1 MVAIGRTSHAYFF
14 DGVSDSIIIPQS
26 RFNSTGVERNDNKLA
41 LSTLSDIEL
50 ENTIGSIS
58 NADFTIEAWVIPD
71 CGGIVA
77 KRDGQFTLEIGTV
90 DTAGPAKFTLFMETG
105 VGVQAIEVTSATPE
119 SNRWKGTVFPSQEF
133 GGIHESYNRF
143 NTSSYG
149 EASGLNFKNRP
160 LYHVVGTCINNSIE
174 LYVNNVLI
182 AKETVP
188 DFYRISD
195 TNGHVYLGGKGGEFR
210 GAIES
215 IHFSNSAGSNIFSN
229 EAPTLGGAS
238 TGMYR
243 FEEPLDIVETVYT
256 MNAVTAASNG
266 STTTITIGASDAQSL
281 IAKLTGKAYDSSS
294 PIATFTDSPYSMG
307 NYKVND
313 FYSTPGTS
321 ATLAVAHTPY
331 NLLINAGSLNRNT
344 FKPNQ
349 KPPERVRL
357 HSINGSSGVITISS
371 IHVDFVNGTNGLRG
385 LLHSR
390 TADIDNYFV
399 VVGADLLVDNGTGKP
414 YQPPHY
420 GTQIF
425 DKTGQMVLDESETQS
440 HGLVY
445 SSRMATTTS
454 DTTNPFAVVW
464 PTTLDELFQV
474 GHSGRHALSHITG
487 HEYMRKLPKPNAMNV
502 DQLMDG
508 SADLVSMHYD
518 SSQKNLRDTIKM
530 NSLIDVYAENV
541 RGVVSSHLNSSSV
554 ASLVNNGLPV
564 AARELIAIG
573 GAGFDI
579 RPFFLKGPVPN
590 KYNDESTRLYHLRPE
605 KESRIALLKVPA
617 LQSSHDLAPFVEIH
631 YNAIDLTGASMGISG
646 PMLMIEKTVPAC
658 SHILS
663 GSTRVLDVITS
674 DLANTEIYSAGGIV
688 TLTKL
693 SGKSYALLNDG
704 QLVGDNT
711 GGNEVDNEL
720 DFSNTPAVYTPVND
734 VSAEPAS
741 PPKAI
746 NKSHNSGNH
755 ESVYHRLI
763 LTPRRNDIATTS
775 ATKTM
780 RLNVHKT
787 NSTAGQFDIGT
798 TNLSAHMFE
807 VFDIIDN
814 KVSPNLTEVQ
824 LFIQPSNKNRTNQF
838 HNLVDLFS
846 VNDSFCRFNLLQLIS
861 RGTVRSVNESFDDS
875 NTQHTE
881 VIIRGIGE
889 KTLSQNVNV
898 TGSGSPD
905 SHVVKEIEPNSPVV
919 TVTLG
924 GPGQGAVNTK
934 PTFDPSPLMRLPGS
948 SRRMCAVQMTKL
960 SAKNGSNG
968 IENTITVQPLNN
980 LSDDIASWGTYCFPK
995 KGRIYLADG
1004 ASAEYQS
1011 KVGVGFSF
1019 NGGSIVDRTY
1029 LSAEGTAY
1037 TTFYE
1042 WAKATGILRGTASSG
1057 NVVSETSTVY
1067 IYNENNFN
1075 DDSLVQDGSTV
1086 NDRLFQS
1093 MNDVNHDYQLGT
1105 QYSST
1110 RAMVEIPFFP
1120 QQFFEQANE
1129 GIFPG
1134 PDNSMKIHIDATHT
1148 AHTWNPT
1155 PVGRRA
1161 DDIQAAD
1168 RGAFSAYS
1176 YNISGQ
1182 NFVSSATITKV
1193 EYDSSSKSY
1202 RIFVSHPAL
1211 FPPVSNQ
1218 KNYRNMKSLWRY
1230 RRAFIADGK
1239 WCIYI
1244 NDPSSDG
1251 YLQINENESATGGIL
1266 SGSYSEGFF
1275 ESAIAQ
1281 TSIFVAQG
1289 YRSEHLVPL
1298 DSDGE
1303 TPSSDFEGRS
1313 PYYHDSANVQ
1323 TQGGNLDYGLR
1334 QYVSAIELKA
1344 GPLSNPHAPKVQSKR
1359 AESRVVAGGNL
1370 SGFYPFIVENA
1381 DLFPETVEYTKDA
1394 SGVFNISEGD
1404 LLYIGEMELSD
1415 GSTYEGLFLGRIFS
1429 EQKQLL
1435 YWLSSHT
1442 IDVKNA
1448 TFRMKR
1454 VGRSKYALSTSSAS
1468 TAGATAITFLPD
1480 TAEQWTIAANESANS
1495 TTSIEITP
1503 ATANRLAH
1511 ANTIGM
1517 NIRKGDELF
1526 FEDASDSNA
1535 IKYLGVVE
1543 NLVGGATNT
1552 VVTLSANNANA
1563 IAIGDKIRLG
1573 AASVMAEDL
1582 DAILNTTWLN
1592 PFAQGGMRNGDT
1604 VWMNMTL
1611 NNPHAVEGL
1620 FCKSR
1625 GVLNEGAVWTGFNGG
1640 KGSLA
1645 NRPRDSIPLEN
1656 FLIGNSCFETAQ
1668 NLVQHINKTVEM
1680 NYEAMGLSTSQAPT
1694 VAYLDPYSATEG
1706 NARVLLYDVG
1716 HDREFIAFHDI
1727 HMQVQSSA
1735 ATPHIGFGR
1744 EIVHAGGVTKLDKFL
1759 MTHNGGAPHYFT
1771 TQIDVANGF
1780 PSENKYLRSTQQS
1793 KFIESAYAHDIANSP
1808 TGEFSIEDFTGG
1820 TPTAAGKNKI
1830 LKGKGH
1836 GHFVHSGYMYGHTNN
1851 TFTISDN
1858 ALPRNQPAVA
1868 SIYWA
1873 NELHPI
1879 TRSPSKDSFIRSLK
1893 LHRELQG
1900 AINKTHTFR
1909 DSSTLFDTPDGTR
1922 CISAFLCLKGNRTTE
1937 LDLTAH
1943 DEGRLKH
1950 LKHWTQMDF
1959 VRRLVIDC
1967 GEVGF
1972 KEGVTDI
1979 EAATRE
1985 IVRLI
1990 NQAGAKNGRTHA
2002 RRPSNQYPGESDR
2015 LGLDTIGGLK
2025 QTISGFKDPSS
2036 PHINADFAATGS
2048 THDPAPWWFPDE
2060 SFDSH
2065 DRGSHMGYV
2074 RAHIGRVVEDVNGN
2088 EGFSIIIHST
2098 IPGASGRNFCIWLDN
2113 SKGQAPYKPQFLIG
2127 HGGRFRNFWC
2137 QPDEISG
2144 ENMHPAPMPLNK
2156 HGRPFA
2162 PITSLR
2168 EYTLQ
2173 EEPAEG
2179 ITNNHDI
2186 VGRDSAEAKV
2196 RNVSAHIGGINH
2208 NTVSDES
2215 FEIQGVA
2222 TSLVEGLRAG
2232 KTAVGRIN
2240 FGGLVASG
2248 IPGFAPDASEY
2259 GLGVRGD
2266 KRFDF
2271 KYGEAISP
2279 GGTDPTVI
2287 DTYTGNTNSEKLR
2300 ADKVGNS
2307 NLYGFR
2313 FTDHRGNGY
2322 GVRYV
2327 YRKFGENFSN
2337 QNTVLPSTLDDEI
2350 MVYIN
2355 DDDISMGG
2363 FTIGGHM
2370 LGFGEPSGRI
2380 DNTTLQFSKWRGNEW
2395 RGVYAPEAGVD
2406 SIVTWDGSATT
2417 LTVFLR
2423 APFNTTNT
2431 DLNNHPDILGYL
2443 GYPKTNGVIHLHDTF
2458 TGTTAKG
2465 FIGNVLS
2472 YESRT
2477 TNDITGAHVFH
2488 GVRGDGFA
2496 SSHYLT
2502 GAKANTFSDATCD
2515 TNHTSGLSDGSS
2527 TNVRHIT
2534 MDSTASLETGMSV
2547 TGDGIPANATVAA
2560 INNSTCFTLSADTIA
2575 TNANTAL
2582 IFGAGNLADTARTQ
2596 PHASNNVF
2604 RVLMSSRINWTTLLT
2619 DEVLA
2624 YATMEAINH
2633 PNLNNEA
2640 GFIVDCTHLYACDGR
2655 TLGEWGLAKDAII
2668 IRAFNPQRDSA
2679 PLSNMFSAT
2688 LHTDF
2693 GIHGA
2698 HLEYGEYETMKRDAS
2713 TGLQVLGT
2721 SATVHEPV
2729 SDAILDKNR
2738 QIDCGYLP
2746 KTLLQIRTKGKGH
2759 HANTPT
2765 PNLVDSFN
2773 NPVSTTSWR
2782 NNLKGIS
2789 FTSISGDHIL
2799 PALNNPLI
2807 VTGSYT
2813 HSGKI
2818 FTTSSSNITH
2828 ALIPAGQES
2837 SSISGKAKKV
2847 SYGER
2852 LRYYFNDDNYA
2863 LLNSIQ
2869 GSDSLTKVEWVAEIS
2884 NDKWASYFTGD
2895 KSLAMI
2901 LQRFGD
2907 RNIDGYRSF
2916 GSVDSEPV
2924 IYFKGGRD
2932 SNDHSV
2938 PLYFGGGFSGVVMD
2952 VNDGTENDY
2961 SDFYTHPYST
2971 GPTGTAGIQN
2981 ANEISTSFALIDCNA
2996 LLAFFPATPLLNQHR
3011 GSLTHPVANKNNVV
3025 SPDIDNGAFAVNSS
3039 LPAPVKAR
3047 YSAGTVLQRPVP
3059 VIVRVANPNARYSD
3073 RVHTSTHTTFAI
3085 YGPGQAFPFT
3095 EMGTVNTD
3103 EQPHPG
3109 YVVTTGNT
3117 WSKVPFGL
3125 NLPNDIKNSV
3135 DQYSPPIGTYMAA
3148 RNRFHWNYKWN
3159 WSPAQGTPNIGDIGT
3174 TAGLGQRPDHGYHYG
3189 EHFSFTQTMN
3199 ANNLPDF
3206 KKAHP
3211 YKHVGAMYYGIAMG
3225 ADLTFHMDG
3234 GYHPGGSWLDNQMSF
3249 NPPNTTG
3256 DYKIKRGQNIV
3267 HPTSFRVS
3275 GLLAKQIISGV
3286 SNENI
3291 SSIFEPEIVIVDG
3304 TRCQNGEELATILGQ
3319 AMNEFPGKSAIKA
3332 MGGTFAPSMGNA
3344 MRQDRYGWIE
3354 LDFSSYTVPGAIS
3367 GTFNLTSSFVQ
3378 AAATASNATQE
3389 QLEQIPASGWLRTS
3403 TGGQSDVSSPGDVPT
3418 FAPYHSR
3425 EVVYTG
3431 GAWHVVFLLAPNKH
3445 SLYPLFEDS
3454 KTYEDKFQGT
3464 FNAVSSIP
3472 TLSSLPSKLYVWSKA
3487 GVHRFNNENEVT
3499 RDHMTQAHF
3508 SGVVDAIDRTRPIG
3522 AIGWAGE
3529 RYSYL
3534 NSIKTTTSVITD
3546 ATCDYNNDPTIT
3558 MDSTASLVV
3567 GNGVSGTG
3575 IPAGAYVASITNA
3588 TTFELSVSTTGGAV
3602 TDGELTFTTN
3612 LYGAGLGAWHPKLGF
3627 SPYGSS
3633 NSCMTAYGHLPH
3645 TRPIKYSPE
3654 AVRRINGQSGADT
3667 VITTPYTFNTSLPH
3681 GNGFYTSSNISGVT
3695 GQGTEFASKDGDL
3708 GDVPIHVTDNTDTS
3722 FDILNNLHKPQGV
3735 YSRAFVV
3742 VSYESEF
3749 ALIGKHDR
3757 DGITATGDWLTVVSK
3772 TKIDSVSAADAI
3784 KFAGTVQWDE
3794 RIHNS
3799 ERFIAP
3805 ANAGPNIEALVSDSF
3820 AFPTDDYVSSGI
3832 TIPNLSSDEQ
3842 LFNAVPCLNPIGD
3855 LFFDLDE
3862 SPGSLNLEDA
3872 SDVERNIRL
3881 KYITSTDSEI
3891 TSRYS
3896 HGRSFWMG
3904 DINAFE
3910 LDEDSPVKNF
3920 SVEHIV
3926 WKRMDGGNLSLPA
3939 VNARG
3944 LGSVPFVTR
3953 VSSDGTTGYLTGE
3966 KLLGNNRFSF
3976 ETTNSAMF
3984 PIIQAQELSHPQL
3997 ASMPLLNPNELINIL
4012 EIPNEEVQFTSIEVI
4027 DDTGQT
4033 HNVEGGSPFGTII
4046 RSFKQV
4052 SDRTAEGLAPAEA
4065 ASGVEPNLKIQL
4077 PNPDSIPGNIIV
4089 RSGFDRL
4096 QAYQTET
4103 MGTGGMLRPGIDSDI
4118 EGIFTDTTDGPR
4130 LGPTF
4135 SDHEYDHISQSEFP
4149 DMTRKGWKAATNNAP
4164 LKTSYELHDRSLFFH
4179 ITKNGNSHT
4188 HRYPTYYSHANGVVN
4203 NDLTGTSFVGTTL
4216 TVNAT
4221 VNQSVFVGGFGNEDT
4236 GSRKYLRL
4244 HNPTT
4249 GESGVASF
4257 TNISGSTFEN
4267 CKGDAN
4273 FTSMVASSITAC
4285 KVVPS
4290 YYVPA
4295 GSNRFFAARRMRD
4308 HAEVSGNSPDMAHS
4322 LYYAGHGGGAATPYN
4337 TYKKAILTPMA
4348 IPRMGHHFVNA
4359 TQAMLPGHLAHPAY
4373 QGLYGLHR
4381 AERSSTAGNLEK
4393 SLIQDTSMGTN
4404 KSSIASAT
4412 TDQIPGYD
4420 PSITFGAM
4428 TATPSGPSDIHG
4440 GAFTLMFETKVKYD
4454 GYGVLASKGQAGVVN
4469 SKGGH
4474 TIVLEAAATYTLK
4487 HHFPDPSEVGAYQIV
4502 IQPNIHKS
4510 QLIGFH
4516 ANGGATA
4523 VPDGSVVE
4531 LTGQQVALVVGI
4543 REPDAGTGG
4552 LGLVLAEAIMA
4563 DVRGCEIF
4571 INELM
4576 LDHDP
4581 DHGSQF
4587 TNIPPL
4593 MLYNPLGVQST
4604 ESPAFTRRSLPYHP
4618 GMFADATPGFTTNIP
4633 WWSIVHKA
4641 GPLDSSAEG
4650 WRHLSWHRLDNYY
4663 EFIRASTGSIGCQL
4677 TLGGYPSNYPDLYS
4691 NVLENISLAPVAVVK
4706 SVASTLI
4713 TVDDARGFPKA
4724 PYYGMKLEYT
4734 DADGV
4739 IRTHT
4744 YTERSGNDASYMNK
4758 PYRFTITA
4766 SSNFTDN
4773 LTVGT
4778 KLRLTRA
4785 FNFKGSGT
4793 VLNDSLTSNTPRTLG
4808 QTLKGSRDT
4817 NSLHMGDAYLC
4828 LWHPNLG
4835 RPHTFYSDSSR
4846 TWLNPLTDRAILK
4859 KPLNSMPEHFE
4870 TIHYHDANYYASL
4883 GPFSFKIKTPK
4894 PIEAF
4899 TDAGGND
4906 VVVGSTST
4914 TTISTTT
4921 LRTSFSAGD
4930 IIQIENEIF
4939 VVSSL
4944 GDNGTVINVHK
4955 TTTHLTNGSKIYTGG
4970 DGTVVAA
4977 SSFTV
4982 QQGGTNIMLNHFW
4995 PCGSR
5000 GGPLTSRLDGYGYVS
5015 ASWDYP
5021 LEYTSDG
5028 PVWVDHDDDGSYA
5041 VSLGITKSVYDNFTD
5056 TTCDTSNTDATVTM
5070 DSTTKLAVGMG
5081 VSGTGIAS
5089 GATVLSITNA
5099 TTFELSANATASNTN
5114 TTLTFTPVKTR
5125 TRPFG
5130 YRFSLRQPY
5139 NKPQWALYGM
5149 RAYREASITGSNT
5162 IAGYQHGPLV
5172 QQETQTW
5179 TYAGG
5184 SGLSNATYPNTYVGV
5199 MERQTNFSGMLGVD
5213 KPEWQVRYGNG
5224 MRMTRAFGCPVRTLR
5239 NASTVVRDWWGDGVG
5254 KDVSSIEDAV
5264 KYYLVDWW
5272 GNTRGEDIRR
5282 YPVRGFGIRPA
5293 WDSADAYEYDR
5304 TNDRT
5309 PYQRLYNNG
5318 QPLVNMKTLID
5329 FSDSNITD
5337 GTKVPRFGGRLNNVN
5352 NNDANNLVDVFM
5364 PTNAQR
5370 VGDMGH
5376 GRGMRYP
5383 TAYNEDLITDVD
5395 EPYHTTGVVL
5405 SHNTAEPNTSEGL
5418 IRARNDVLQP
5428 NEIPRGISA
5437 RLGIDENG
5445 LLKPEAVA
5453 SDRVEDFSGE
5463 TPHKDAVSRSSPRI
5477 GIDGENIEGVDDN
5490 MMAINTEAHSL
5501 HTDRNVGQRVVLQGG
5516 LTAGSQTLG
5525 NYDLTSL
5532 TFAGQPQGGVM
5543 RYTHTSNFNPLG
5555 GTYLAETR
5563 NYLSPVSDKDWGG
5576 IDGSNKTANP
5586 YETNVFV
5593 SSAQTNFTDKSITF
5607 MLRTVR
5613 LLDKQHVEV
5622 FRPNNA
5628 LHSSSP
5634 QYGANYFS
5642 ATGGGKYGLF
5652 LYETS
5657 NGRASSGYYI
5667 RATNPDTN
5675 PPYAPAYVMNISS
5688 NESVPV
5694 SKGPKIIGISDTS
5707 FDSSLLNNEVT
5718 RLVISENTLQHYRS
5732 DAPRRRSRIDSDE
5745 KVKRMDFTVL
5755 PRFSQALHPK
5765 GHKGDVT
5772 YNTSDHTGDGS

>member
-26 RFNSTGVERNDNKLA
+26 RFNSTGVERNDNKLP

-229 EAPTLGGAS
+229 EAPTLGDTS

-294 PIATFTDSPYSMG
+294 PTTDFTASPYSMG
-307 NYKVND
+307 KYEVKD

-321 ATLAVAHTPY
+321 ATLSIAHTPY

-371 IHVDFVNGTNGLRG
+371 IHVDFVNGTDGLRG

-445 SSRMATTTS
+445 SSRMATTTT
-454 DTTNPFAVVW
+454 DATNPFAVVW

-573 GAGFDI
+573 GAGFDV

-674 DLANTEIYSAGGIV
+674 DLANTELYSAGGVV

-704 QLVGDNT
+704 HLVGDNT

-720 DFSNTPAVYTPVND
+720 DFSNTPAVYTPVSD

-814 KVSPNLTEVQ
+814 KVSPNLAEVQ

-846 VNDSFCRFNLLQLIS
+846 DNDSFCRFNLLQLIS

-889 KTLSQNVNV
+889 KVLSQNVNV

-934 PTFDPSPLMRLPGS
+934 PTFDPATLMRLPGS
-948 SRRMCAVQMTKL
+948 TRRICAVQAVIVT
-960 SAKNGSNG
+960 AKEGSNANV
-968 IENTITVQPLNN
+968 NTITVQPLNN
-980 LSDDIASWGTYCFPK
+980 NSPDIASWGTYCFPK

-1004 ASAEYQS
+1004 ASAEYV
-1011 KVGVGFSF
+1011 KKNGTGFVFSS
-1019 NGGSIVDRTY
+1019 GTIADRTF
-1029 LSAEGTAY
+1029 LSGNGTAY
-1037 TTFYE
+1037 ATFYE
-1042 WAKATGILRGTASSG
+1042 WALATGLLVSTAGSG
-1057 NVVSETSTVY
+1057 ATVTDDTSIY
-1067 IYNENNFN
+1067 IYNEDNFT

-1086 NDRLFQS
+1086 NDRMFQS

-1120 QQFFEQANE
+1120 QQFFEHETE

-1134 PDNSMKIHIDATHT
+1134 PDNSMKIHIDATYT
-1148 AHTWNPT
+1148 AHSWNPT

-1161 DDIQAAD
+1161 DDIQTAD
-1168 RGAFSAYS
+1168 RSANSAYT
-1176 YNISGQ
+1176 YNIHGK
-1182 NFVSSATITKV
+1182 NFVSSSTIQQIV
-1193 EYDSSSKSY
+1193 YDSSGKFFK
-1202 RIFVSHPAL
+1202 IFVSHPEM
-1211 FPPVSNQ
+1211 FPPVDTGVTE
-1218 KNYRNMKSLWRY
+1218 YRNLKSLHRF
-1230 RRAFIADGK
+1230 RRAFIPNGM
-1239 WCIYI
+1239 WCIYV
-1244 NDPSSDG
+1244 NDPSTDG
-1251 YLQINENESATGGIL
+1251 YLKVWENETATNNVN
-1266 SGSYSEGFF
+1266 SGSYATGFF
-1275 ESAIAQ
+1275 ESAIPQ
-1281 TSIFVAQG
+1281 TAIHIAQG
-1289 YRSEHLVPL
+1289 YRSENLIPL
-1298 DSDGE
+1298 DSDME
-1303 TPSSDFEGRS
+1303 TPSSDLEARS
-1313 PYYHDSANVQ
+1313 PYYYDNANVQ

-1334 QYVSAIELKA
+1334 QYVSAIEIKE
-1344 GPLSNPHAPKVQSKR
+1344 GPLSNPHAPKILSKR
-1359 AESRVVAGGNL
+1359 ATSTIVKGSDNG
-1370 SGFYPFIVENA
+1370 SGTYSIILEDTEN
-1381 DLFPETVEYTKDA
+1381 FPELVEYSRNSSNELSLA
-1394 SGVFNISEGD
+1394 EGD
-1404 LLYIGEMELSD
+1404 MLYIGEVILSD
-1415 GSTYEGLFLGRIFS
+1415 GTSHEGMYFGKKSLTNNL
-1429 EQKQLL
+1429 
-1435 YWLSSHT
+1435 
-1442 IDVKNA
+1442 DVVNWKCTTTSLTLEGA
-1448 TFRMKR
+1448 TFRLKSA
-1454 VGRSKYALSTSSAS
+1454 GRSLYTLSSPANSLTEEN
-1468 TAGATAITFLPD
+1468 TAVTFLPD
-1480 TAEQWTIAANESANS
+1480 SSEQWTIAANASADS
-1495 TTSIEITP
+1495 TTSIQITP

-1517 NIRKGDELF
+1517 NIRKDDELY
-1526 FEDASDSNA
+1526 FEDASDSNI
-1535 IKYLGVVE
+1535 IKYLGKVSQIISKFA
-1543 NLVGGATNT
+1543 GSTTNT
-1552 VVTLSANNANA
+1552 TITLTANNVNEVTT
-1563 IAIGDKIRLG
+1563 GDKIRLS
-1573 AASVMAEDL
+1573 AASVMAVDF
-1582 DAILNTTWLN
+1582 DAILNKTWIN
-1592 PFAQGGMRNGDT
+1592 PYAQGGMRNGDT

-1625 GVLNEGAVWTGFNGG
+1625 GVLNEGLVWKGFNGG
-1640 KGSLA
+1640 QGALA
-1645 NRPRDSIPLEN
+1645 TRPRDSIPLEN
-1656 FLIGNSCFETAQ
+1656 FLIGDTCVETAQ
-1668 NLVQHINKTVEM
+1668 NLVQHINKTIEM
-1680 NYEAMGLSTSQAPT
+1680 NYEAMGLNASQAPS
-1694 VAYLDPYSATEG
+1694 VAYVDPYLASKG
-1706 NARVLLYDVG
+1706 HARVLLYDVG
-1716 HDREFIAFHDI
+1716 HDREFIAFHDL

-1735 ATPHIGFGR
+1735 ATPNIGFNR
-1744 EIVHAGGVTKLDKFL
+1744 NIVHAGGVTKLDKFL
-1759 MTHNGGAPHYFT
+1759 VSHNGGAPHYFT
-1771 TQIDVANGF
+1771 TQIDVANGY
-1780 PSENKYLRSTQQS
+1780 PSENKFLRSTQQS
-1793 KFIESAYAHDIANSP
+1793 KFIESAYAHNIANQNQ
-1808 TGEFSIEDFTGG
+1808 GLFSIENPATSGNNAF
-1820 TPTAAGKNKI
+1820 

-1836 GHFVHSGYMYGHTNN
+1836 GHFVHSGYMNGYTAD
-1851 TFTISDN
+1851 TFTVSDN
-1858 ALPRNQPAVA
+1858 ALPRVEPAVA
-1868 SIYWA
+1868 SLYWA
-1873 NELHPI
+1873 NEVHSI
-1879 TRSPSKDSFIRSLK
+1879 SRSMSGSEFVRSLRT
-1893 LHRELQG
+1893 HRETQDPVL
-1900 AINKTHTFR
+1900 KTHTFR
-1909 DSSTLFDTPDGTR
+1909 DASTLFDTPDGTR
-1922 CISAFLCLKGNRTTE
+1922 CISAFLCLKGNRNLE
-1937 LDLTAH
+1937 LDLTNH
-1943 DEGRLKH
+1943 DESRLKH
-1950 LKHWTQMDF
+1950 LPHWSQMDF
-1959 VRRLVIDC
+1959 VRRLVLDC
-1967 GEVGF
+1967 GEIGV

-1985 IVRLI
+1985 LVRMI
-1990 NQAGAKNGRTHA
+1990 NQAGAKHGRTQVH
-2002 RRPSNQYPGESDR
+2002 
-2015 LGLDTIGGLK
+2015 TIQQGVGDVA
-2025 QTISGFKDPSS
+2025 I
-2036 PHINADFAATGS
+2036 TGS
-2048 THDPAPWWFPDE
+2048 THDPAPWWFTDE
-2060 SFDSH
+2060 SFNSNDK
-2065 DRGSHMGYV
+2065 GTHMGYV
-2074 RAHIGRVVEDVNGN
+2074 RAHLGRVVEDINGN
-2088 EGFSIIIHST
+2088 EGYSIIIHST
-2098 IPGASGRNFCIWLDN
+2098 IPGASGRNFCVWLDN
-2113 SKGQAPYKPQFLIG
+2113 SKGQASYKPLFLIG

-2137 QPDEISG
+2137 QPDETSG

-2173 EEPAEG
+2173 EEPAEPF
-2179 ITNNHDI
+2179 TNNHD
-2186 VGRDSAEAKV
+2186 VARRDSDNDSRTV
-2196 RNVSAHIGGINH
+2196 RNISGHIGALNH

-2222 TSLVEGLRAG
+2222 TSYVEGLRAG

-2248 IPGFAPDASEY
+2248 IPGFAPDAGEY

-2266 KRFDF
+2266 RRFDF
-2271 KYGEAISP
+2271 KYGEAKIP
-2279 GGTDPTVI
+2279 GGTAPTDI
-2287 DTYTGNTNSEKLR
+2287 TAYTGNANPQKLR
-2300 ADKVGNS
+2300 EDKVGES

-2313 FTDHRGNGY
+2313 FTDHLGNNY
-2322 GVRYV
+2322 GVRYI

-2350 MVYIN
+2350 VVYIN
-2355 DDDISMGG
+2355 DDDVSMGG

-2370 LGFGEPSGRI
+2370 LGYGEPSGRI

-2406 SIVTWDGSATT
+2406 SIVTWDGSADT
-2417 LTVFLR
+2417 LTVFLQ
-2423 APFNTTNT
+2423 APFNTGNT

-2477 TNDITGAHVFH
+2477 VNDLTGAHVFY
-2488 GVRGDGFA
+2488 GIRGDGFTSSHHVTSASA
-2496 SSHYLT
+2496 SSAGT
-2502 GAKANTFSDATCD
+2502 VND
-2515 TNHTSGLSDGSS
+2515 TSK
-2527 TNVRHIT
+2527 V
-2534 MDSTASLETGMSV
+2534 
-2547 TGDGIPANATVAA
+2547 
-2560 INNSTCFTLSADTIA
+2560 
-2575 TNANTAL
+2575 
-2582 IFGAGNLADTARTQ
+2582 Q

-2633 PNLNNEA
+2633 PNPNIEE
-2640 GFIVDCTHLYACDGR
+2640 GTTVDCRHLYACDGR
-2655 TLGEWGLAKDAII
+2655 TLGDWGVTEDAII
-2668 IRAFNPQRDSA
+2668 VRAFNPQRGST
-2679 PLSNMFSAT
+2679 PLSKMFSAT
-2688 LHTDF
+2688 MHTDF
-2693 GIHGA
+2693 GIQAA
-2698 HLEYGEYETMKRDAS
+2698 HLEYGEYTTLKQVSS
-2713 TGLQVLGT
+2713 TGKHTFTASNVLNK
-2721 SATVHEPV
+2721 PI
-2729 SDAILDKNR
+2729 SDADLDKNR
-2738 QIDCGYLP
+2738 QVDCGYLP
-2746 KTLLQIRTKGKGH
+2746 KTILQIRTKGKGY
-2759 HANTPT
+2759 HANTAT
-2765 PNLVDSFN
+2765 PVLVDSFN
-2773 NPVSTTSWR
+2773 NAISTKAWKE
-2782 NNLKGIS
+2782 NLKGET

-2799 PALNNPLI
+2799 PALSNPMILVDTI
-2807 VTGSYT
+2807 ATGTDTMTLVGS
-2813 HSGKI
+2813 KI
-2818 FTTSSSNITH
+2818 TN
-2828 ALIPAGQES
+2828 ALIPAGQEGTS
-2837 SSISGKAKKV
+2837 VNSLAKKP

-2852 LRYYFNDDNYA
+2852 LRYYYQEKQFSLLESKNGSNSLTEIIWNDLFSNDD
-2863 LLNSIQ
+2863 
-2869 GSDSLTKVEWVAEIS
+2869 WVSKIGAKTVS
-2884 NDKWASYFTGD
+2884 NQEHV
-2895 KSLAMI
+2895 
-2901 LQRFGD
+2901 LQRFAEQQIG
-2907 RNIDGYRSF
+2907 GYRSY
-2916 GSVDSEPV
+2916 GSVDSEPL

-2981 ANEISTSFALIDCNA
+2981 ANEISTSFAIVDCNA
-2996 LLAFFPATPLLNQHR
+2996 ILSFFPATALLNQHR
-3011 GSLTHPVANKNNVV
+3011 ASINSPFFNSANRVTT
-3025 SPDIDNGAFAVNSS
+3025 DLDNGSFAVNSA

-3047 YSAGTVLQRPVP
+3047 YTAGTILQRPVP
-3059 VIVRVANPNARYSD
+3059 VILRVANPNARYDPSSGD
-3073 RVHTSTHTTFAI
+3073 TVRAHTETHTMFAI

-3095 EMGTVNTD
+3095 EQASANSD
-3103 EQPHPG
+3103 NQPHPG

-3117 WSKVPFGL
+3117 WSKVPYGL
-3125 NLPNDIKNSV
+3125 NLPNDIKNTAN
-3135 DQYSPPIGTYMAA
+3135 QYSPPTLAHQNA
-3148 RNRFHWNYKWN
+3148 RNRFHWLYGWN
-3159 WSPAQGTPNIGDIGT
+3159 WSPPQGIPNIGD
-3174 TAGLGQRPDHGYHYG
+3174 AGGSGVGLMQRPDHGYHYG
-3189 EHFSFTQTMN
+3189 EHFNYVGTVH
-3199 ANNLPDF
+3199 ANNIADM

-3211 YKHVGAMYYGIAMG
+3211 YKHVGAMYYSIAMG
-3225 ADLTFHMDG
+3225 ADMTFHMDG
-3234 GYHPGGSWLDNQMSF
+3234 GYHPGGSWLDNQMAF
-3249 NPPNTTG
+3249 NPSHPKSN
-3256 DYKIKRGQNIV
+3256 YAIKRGTNIV
-3267 HPTSFRVS
+3267 HPTAFRVS
-3275 GLLAKQIISGV
+3275 GLMAKTILTGSADVALSQV
-3286 SNENI
+3286 
-3291 SSIFEPEIVIVDG
+3291 EPELVVVDA

-3354 LDFSSYTVPGAIS
+3354 LDFTSYTVPEASS
-3367 GTFNLTSSFVQ
+3367 GDFDLTSSYVSVK
-3378 AAATASNATQE
+3378 ATVTSATQAI
-3389 QLEQIPASGWLRTS
+3389 LEQIPACGWLRTS
-3403 TGGQSDVSSPGDVPT
+3403 EGGATGVSGAGDIPCY
-3418 FAPYHSR
+3418 APYHSR
-3425 EVVYTG
+3425 EVVYQSS
-3431 GAWHVVFLLAPNKH
+3431 AWSVIFALAPNKH
-3445 SLYPLFEDS
+3445 SKLPVFEDV
-3454 KTYEDKFQGT
+3454 KVYEDILAGSYV
-3464 FNAVSSIP
+3464 AADDIP
-3472 TLSSLPSKLYVWSKA
+3472 DLSSAPSKLYVWSKA
-3487 GVHRFNNENEVT
+3487 GVHRFNNENET
-3499 RDHMTQAHF
+3499 ARDHMTQVHF
-3508 SGVVDAIDRTRPIG
+3508 SGIVDAIDRTRPIG

-3534 NSIKTTTSVITD
+3534 NSLK
-3546 ATCDYNNDPTIT
+3546 
-3558 MDSTASLVV
+3558 V
-3567 GNGVSGTG
+3567 GTEG
-3575 IPAGAYVASITNA
+3575 
-3588 TTFELSVSTTGGAV
+3588 
-3602 TDGELTFTTN
+3602 
-3612 LYGAGLGAWHPKLGF
+3612 YGAGLGAWHAKLGF

-3645 TRPIKYSPE
+3645 TKPIKWSPE
-3654 AVRRINGQSGADT
+3654 ASRLLNGVGGTTTGIS
-3667 VITTPYTFNTSLPH
+3667 TPYTWNLGLAYNNSYYT
-3681 GNGFYTSSNISGVT
+3681 GNVADYASRYNDGGNSG
-3695 GQGTEFASKDGDL
+3695 Q
-3708 GDVPIHVTDNTDTS
+3708 PIHHDDNDSTS
-3722 FDILNNLHKPQGV
+3722 FDVIKNLHQPQGV

-3742 VSYESEF
+3742 ISYESEF
-3749 ALIGKHDR
+3749 PLVAKHDR

-3772 TKIDSVSAADAI
+3772 TNIDSVSAADAI

-3799 ERFIAP
+3799 ERFTAP
-3805 ANAGPNIEALVSDSF
+3805 ANAGPNVEALIATSGDGSPLPFANTALDS
-3820 AFPTDDYVSSGI
+3820 YVEGGI
-3832 TIPNLSSDEQ
+3832 TVAPVANDAL
-3842 LFNAVPCLNPIGD
+3842 LANAEPCFAETGD
-3855 LFFDLDE
+3855 LFSDIDE
-3862 SPGSLNLEDA
+3862 SPGTGDRRNLRLEYYLAASLP
-3872 SDVERNIRL
+3872 SDGSAGATNV
-3881 KYITSTDSEI
+3881 

-3896 HGRSFWMG
+3896 YGRDFWWG
-3904 DINAFE
+3904 DINAYKANE
-3910 LDEDSPVKNF
+3910 YSPARNF
-3920 SVEHIV
+3920 SVENVV

-3944 LGSVPFVTR
+3944 LGAVPFVTR
-3953 VSSDGTTGYLTGE
+3953 VSSDGTNAYLTGE
-3966 KLLGNNRFSF
+3966 KLLGNNRFTF
-3976 ETTNSAMF
+3976 ETTNNAMF
-3984 PIIQAQELSHPQL
+3984 PIIQAQEISHPQL
-3997 ASMPLLNPNELINIL
+3997 AQLHPNRLRDIL
-4012 EIPNEEVQFTSIEVI
+4012 DIPNEEIQFESIEVL
-4027 DDTGQT
+4027 DDTGQV
-4033 HNVEGGSPFGTII
+4033 HSIEGGSPFGTIV

-4052 SDRTAEGLAPAEA
+4052 SDRTAEGLAPAEVG
-4065 ASGVEPNLKIQL
+4065 SGVEPNLKIQL
-4077 PNPDSIPGNIIV
+4077 PNPDSIPGNIII

-4118 EGIFTDTTDGPR
+4118 DGIFTDTTDGPR

-4135 SDHEYDHISQSEFP
+4135 SDHEYDHISQNLSEELFP
-4149 DMTRKGWKAATNNAP
+4149 EMTRKGWKSSTNNAP
-4164 LKTSYELHDRSLFFH
+4164 LKTSYELHDRSLYFH
-4179 ITKNGNSHT
+4179 VTKNGNSHT
-4188 HRYPTYYSHANGVVN
+4188 HRYPTTYSHANGVVN
-4203 NDLTGTSFVGTTL
+4203 NDLTGVSFVGTTL
-4216 TVNAT
+4216 TVNNA
-4221 VNQSVFVGGFGNEDT
+4221 VNANLFVGGFGNADWV
-4236 GSRKYLRL
+4236 GGALVKKYLRL

-4257 TNISGSTFEN
+4257 TNIAGSTFEN

-4322 LYYAGHGGGAATPYN
+4322 LYLTGGGTQTPYE
-4337 TYKKAILTPMA
+4337 TYKKPILTPMA
-4348 IPRMGHHFVNA
+4348 VPRMGHHFVNA
-4359 TQAMLPGHLAHPAY
+4359 SQVMLPGHWAHPAY

-4381 AERSSTAGNLEK
+4381 AERSAFVANTEKTLINDTALDVST
-4393 SLIQDTSMGTN
+4393 IP
-4404 KSSIASAT
+4404 SST
-4412 TDQIPGYD
+4412 TDQITGYD
-4420 PSITFGAM
+4420 PSITIGTM

-4516 ANGGATA
+4516 ENGPATDVPVAGGAT
-4523 VPDGSVVE
+4523 GSAIE

-4552 LGLVLAEAIMA
+4552 LGLVLAEAVMA
-4563 DVRGCEIF
+4563 DVRGCELF

-4576 LDHDP
+4576 IDHDP

-4593 MLYNPLGVQST
+4593 MSYNPLGVQSS
-4604 ESPAFTRRSLPYHP
+4604 ESPAFTRRSLPYNRS
-4618 GMFADATPGFTTNIP
+4618 MFAYATPGITSNIP
-4633 WWSIVHKA
+4633 WWSIVHES
-4641 GPLDSSAEG
+4641 GPEDSSADG
-4650 WRHLSWHRLDNYY
+4650 IRHLSIHRLDNYY
-4663 EFIRASTGSIGCQL
+4663 EFLRASAGSIGCQL

-4691 NVLENISLAPVAVVK
+4691 NVLENISLAPVCTVVSK
-4706 SVASTLI
+4706 IGSPVTVI
-4713 TVDDARGFPKA
+4713 TVDDARGFPKV
-4724 PYYGMKLEYT
+4724 PHYGMKLEYT

-4739 IRTHT
+4739 RRTHT
-4744 YTERSGNDASYMNK
+4744 YTERSGNDATYMNK

-4766 SSNFTDN
+4766 SSNFTNN

-4778 KLRLTRA
+4778 KIRLTRA
-4785 FNFKGSGT
+4785 YDFRPAGTIFNDTRTSVIT
-4793 VLNDSLTSNTPRTLG
+4793 HSLLADN
-4808 QTLKGSRDT
+4808 QAFNGSRDT

-4846 TWLNPLTDRAILK
+4846 TWLNPLTDRAVLS

-4870 TIHYHDANYYASL
+4870 TVHYHDATYYASL
-4883 GPFSFKIKTPK
+4883 GPFAFNIATPTKPGTILTKAPSGASTPTAPMTVIGNGTTNAFSGTVSLTANQILSQNTTGSLPALTVSDLINIDDETFSITAITGSHTITYTNPNGGGAQSILATVFTLERSAAHTTINSNVKTG
-4894 PIEAF
+4894 A
-4899 TDAGGND
+4899 D
-4906 VVVGSTST
+4906 GSTS
-4914 TTISTTT
+4914 
-4921 LRTSFSAGD
+4921 SAT
-4930 IIQIENEIF
+4930 Q
-4939 VVSSL
+4939 SSGAPL
-4944 GDNGTVINVHK
+4944 
-4955 TTTHLTNGSKIYTGG
+4955 
-4970 DGTVVAA
+4970 
-4977 SSFTV
+4977 
-4982 QQGGTNIMLNHFW
+4982 LNHYW

-5056 TTCDTSNTDATVTM
+5056 ATCDTTNTDATVTM

-5099 TTFELSANATASNTN
+5099 TTFELSANATASNSN

-5184 SGLSNATYPNTYVGV
+5184 SGLSNTTYPNTYVGV

-5239 NASTVVRDWWGDGVG
+5239 NASTVVRDWWGDATG
-5254 KDVSSIEDAV
+5254 KSIDSIHNAV

-5272 GNTRGEDIRR
+5272 GNTRGEDVRR

-5293 WDSADAYEYDR
+5293 WDSSDAYEYDR
-5304 TNDRT
+5304 VSDRT

-5318 QPLVNMKTLID
+5318 QPLVNLKTITDLT
-5329 FSDSNITD
+5329 DSNVDD

-5364 PTNAQR
+5364 PTHAQR
-5370 VGDMGH
+5370 IGDMGN
-5376 GRGMRYP
+5376 GRGVRYP
-5383 TAYNEDLITDVD
+5383 TAFNEDLITDVD

-5428 NEIPRGISA
+5428 NEVSRGISA

-5563 NYLSPVSDKDWGG
+5563 NFLSPVSDKDWGG
-5576 IDGSNKTANP
+5576 ISGSNKTANP

-5652 LYETS
+5652 LYETT